1 MTPRITIVTGF
12 LGSGKTTLLRAL
24 LERGAGRR
32 VALIVN
38 EIGQAGFDG
47 PALGRVGGPPMVEL
61 TGGCICCAAGSDFLV
76 AVEELI
82 AVADPEQIVVETTGL
97 AEPGGMIRQ
106 ARAADLPLD
115 AVVAV
120 AAADG
125 LEAALAA
132 SPVAGWQIQAAD
144 LLVLS
149 KVDLADQPTIARAEA
164 RLRALNPR
172 APILPAAR
180 GALDPRLL
188 FGPRLDAADP
198 PAEPDHLHRDG
209 FSSFVWEGDTP
220 LRRDALTEL
229 MSHLNRLPTGGAMG
243 PPLQVIYRAKGV
255 VHCGDAPWPDELH
268 YVGGRLE
275 LRAFRPRA
283 PLSPLN
289 RLVFIGARAA
299 ERQDAIAAALDACA
313 EGATRAADWRERY
326 RELF

>member
-32 VALIVN
+32 MALVVN

-47 PALGRVGGPPMVEL
+47 PSLGRAGAPPMVEL

-82 AVADPEQIVVETTGL
+82 AMTDPEQIVVETTGL

-106 ARAADLPLD
+106 ARAAGLPLD

-125 LEAALAA
+125 LDGALAA
-132 SPVAGWQIQAAD
+132 SPVAAWQLRAAD

-149 KVDLADQPTIARAEA
+149 RVDLASPEAIAGAEA
-164 RLRALNPR
+164 RLRELNPR
-172 APILPAAR
+172 APIIRAAM
-180 GALDPRLL
+180 GAIDPQLL
-188 FGPRLDAADP
+188 FGPRLAPDDPDAA
-198 PAEPDHLHRDG
+198 PDHLHLDG
-209 FSSFVWEGDTP
+209 FGSFVWEGDTP
-220 LRRDALTEL
+220 LRRAALVEL
-229 MSHLNRLPTGGAMG
+229 MSSLSP
-243 PPLQVIYRAKGV
+243 QIYRAKGV
-255 VHCGDAPWPDELH
+255 IHCGDAPWPDELH

-275 LRAFRPRA
+275 LTPFRPRE
-283 PLSPLN
+283 PTRPLN
-289 RLVFIGARAA
+289 RLVLIGAGAEGMRGKVCAMLDGCAEGEARAA
-299 ERQDAIAAALDACA
+299 AWEA
-313 EGATRAADWRERY
+313 RY
-326 RELF
+326 REL

>member
-1 MTPRITIVTGF
+1 MTLRITIVTGF

-24 LERGAGRR
+24 LARGAGRR
-32 VALIVN
+32 LALVVN

-47 PALGRVGGPPMVEL
+47 AARGRAGGPPLVEL

-82 AVADPEQIVVETTGL
+82 ALADPEQIVVETTGL

-106 ARAADLPLD
+106 ARAAGLPLD

-125 LEAALAA
+125 VAAALAA
-132 SPVAGWQIQAAD
+132 SPVAEWQLRAAD
-144 LLVLS
+144 IIVLS
-149 KVDLADQPTIARAEA
+149 RVDLAGPGEIAAAEA

-172 APILPAAR
+172 APIMPAAR

-188 FGPRLDAADP
+188 FGPRLAADDPAADP
-198 PAEPDHLHRDG
+198 GHLDRDG
-209 FSSFVWEGDTP
+209 FGSFVWAGDAP
-220 LRRDALTEL
+220 LRRAALVEV
-229 MSHLNRLPTGGAMG
+229 MGSLPA
-243 PPLQVIYRAKGV
+243 QIYRAKGV

-275 LRAFRPRA
+275 LTAFRPPASAR
-283 PLSPLN
+283 PLN
-289 RLVFIGARAA
+289 RLALIGAGAAGAREEICARLDGCAEEAGRAA
-299 ERQDAIAAALDACA
+299 AWEA
-313 EGATRAADWRERY
+313 RY
-326 RELF
+326 RELL

>member
-12 LGSGKTTLLRAL
+12 LGSGKTTLLRAM

-32 VALIVN
+32 LALVVN

-47 PALGRVGGPPMVEL
+47 PALGRAGAPAMVEL

-82 AVADPEQIVVETTGL
+82 DMADPEQIVVETTGL

-106 ARAADLPLD
+106 ARAAGLPLD

-125 LEAALAA
+125 LGEALAA
-132 SPVAGWQIQAAD
+132 SPVAEWQLRAAD

-149 KVDLADQPTIARAEA
+149 KSDLAGPEATRLAEA
-164 RLRALNPR
+164 RLRTINPR
-172 APILPAAR
+172 AAIIPAAR
-180 GALDPRLL
+180 GALAPQLL
-188 FGPRLDAADP
+188 FGPRRAPADP
-198 PAEPDHLHRDG
+198 QAAPEHLHLDG
-209 FSSFVWEGDTP
+209 FSSFAWEGDAP
-220 LRRDALTEL
+220 LRRAALVET
-229 MSHLNRLPTGGAMG
+229 MGQLP
-243 PPLQVIYRAKGV
+243 PQIYRAKGI

-275 LRAFRPRA
+275 LAAFRPREPA
-283 PLSPLN
+283 RPLN
-289 RLVFIGARAA
+289 RLVFIGARVEERRAEVCALLDGCSEDAA
-299 ERQDAIAAALDACA
+299 
-313 EGATRAADWRERY
+313 RAAGWMARY
-326 RELF
+326 CELF